1 MVVPQAL
8 VCRTDIPFHRVCF
21 EPDAFADERDE
32 RDVNIGGC
40 NSVHDYDRIV
50 NCNWVSYVKRVNS
63 IYMPRS

>member
-50 NCNWVSYVKRVNS
+50 NCNWDQ
-63 IYMPRS
+63 